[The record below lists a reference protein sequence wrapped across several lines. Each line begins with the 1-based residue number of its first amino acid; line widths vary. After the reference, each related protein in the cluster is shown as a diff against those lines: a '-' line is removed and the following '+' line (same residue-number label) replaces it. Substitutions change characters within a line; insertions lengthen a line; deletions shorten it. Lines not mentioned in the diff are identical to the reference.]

1 MKKVIRLT
9 ESDLVRIVKRVI
21 SEQLVPDDGLFSED
35 EKYMLK
41 QGIKSLHDQISMVRK
56 ENFEEKKDQIKTT
69 LTSMKNK
76 LRSLINLT
84 INKVKGKIDEK
95 QLNNLKRRA
104 DLLNKK
110 LEELETTGKVFTKE
124 EKRLILSEMVAI
136 LGLIVGLP
144 ILSKLNLP
152 KVPTLPIP

>member
-21 SEQLVPDDGLFSED
+21 SEQVDDGLFSED

-41 QGIKSLHDQISMVRK
+41 QSIESLRDQISMVRK
-56 ENFEEKKDQIKTT
+56 ENFEEKREQIKKT
-69 LTSMKNK
+69 LISMKNK
-76 LRSLINLT
+76 LKSLINLT
-84 INKVKGKIDEK
+84 INKFKDKIDEN
-95 QLNNLKRRA
+95 QIENLKQKA
-104 DLLNKK
+104 DSLNKK

-124 EKRLILSEMVAI
+124 EKKLILSEMIAI
-136 LGLIVGLP
+136 LGLSVGLP

-152 KVPTLPIP
+152 KVSTLLIP

>member
-21 SEQLVPDDGLFSED
+21 SEQVDDGLFSED

-41 QGIKSLHDQISMVRK
+41 QGIEQLRDQISMVRK
-56 ENFEEKKDQIKTT
+56 ENFEEKKEQIKTT
-69 LTSMKNK
+69 LISMKNK
-76 LRSLINLT
+76 MKSLINRT
-84 INKVKGKIDEK
+84 IDKVKGKIDEK

-104 DLLNKK
+104 ELLNKK

-124 EKRLILSEMVAI
+124 EKKLILSEMVAI

>member
-9 ESDLVRIVKRVI
+9 ESDLIRLVKRVI
-21 SEQLVPDDGLFSED
+21 SEQLDDELFSED
-35 EKYMLK
+35 EKVMLK
-41 QGIKSLHDQISMVRK
+41 KNIESLRDQISMVRK
-56 ENFEEKKDQIKTT
+56 ENFEEKKEQIKTT
-69 LTSMKNK
+69 LISMKNK
-76 LRSLINLT
+76 MKSLINRT
-84 INKVKGKIDEK
+84 IDKVKGKIDEK

>member
-9 ESDLVRIVKRVI
+9 ESDLIRLVKRVI
-21 SEQLVPDDGLFSED
+21 SEQVDDGLFSED

-41 QGIKSLHDQISMVRK
+41 KNIESLRDQIYMVRK
-56 ENFEEKKDQIKTT
+56 ENFEEKKEQVKTT
-69 LTSMKNK
+69 LISMKNK
-76 LRSLINLT
+76 MKSLINRT
-84 INKVKGKIDEK
+84 IDKVKGKIDEK
-95 QLNNLKRRA
+95 QLNNLKRRT

-110 LEELETTGKVFTKE
+110 LEELETTGKILTKQ
-124 EKRLILSEMVAI
+124 EKNIILGEMVAI

>member
-1 MKKVIRLT
+1 MKKIIRLT

-21 SEQLVPDDGLFSED
+21 SEQVDDGLFSED

-41 QGIKSLHDQISMVRK
+41 QGIEQLRDQISMVRK
-56 ENFEEKKDQIKTT
+56 ENFEEKKEQIKTT
-69 LTSMKNK
+69 LISMKNK
-76 LRSLINLT
+76 MSLLINRT
-84 INKVKGKIDEK
+84 INKINGKIDEK

-104 DLLNKK
+104 GLLNKK

-124 EKRLILSEMVAI
+124 EKKLILSEMVAI

-152 KVPTLPIP
+152 KVPTLPMP

>member
-21 SEQLVPDDGLFSED
+21 SEQVPDDGLFSED

-41 QGIKSLHDQISMVRK
+41 QDIGQLRDQISMVRK
-56 ENFEEKKDQIKTT
+56 ENFEEKKEQIKTT
-69 LTSMKNK
+69 LISMKNK
-76 LRSLINLT
+76 MRSLINLT
-84 INKVKGKIDEK
+84 INKVKDEIDEK
-95 QLNNLKRRA
+95 HIERLKRRA
-104 DLLNKK
+104 DLLNEK
-110 LEELETTGKVFTKE
+110 LEELETTGKIFTKE
-124 EKRLILSEMVAI
+124 EKRLILSEMIAI
-136 LGLIVGLP
+136 LGVIVGLP

>member
-1 MKKVIRLT
+1 MKKIIRLT

-21 SEQLVPDDGLFSED
+21 SEQVDDGLFSED

-41 QGIKSLHDQISMVRK
+41 QGIEQLRDQISMVRK
-56 ENFEEKKDQIKTT
+56 ENFEEKKEQIKTT
-69 LTSMKNK
+69 LISMKNK
-76 LRSLINLT
+76 MSLLINRT
-84 INKVKGKIDEK
+84 INKIKGKIDEK

-104 DLLNKK
+104 GLLNKK

-124 EKRLILSEMVAI
+124 EKKLILSEMVAI

>member
-9 ESDLVRIVKRVI
+9 ESDLIRLVKRVI
-21 SEQLVPDDGLFSED
+21 SEQVDDGLFSED

-41 QGIKSLHDQISMVRK
+41 QNIKLLQDQISMVRK
-56 ENFEEKKDQIKTT
+56 ENFEEKKEEIKTT
-69 LTSMKNK
+69 LISMKNK
-76 LRSLINLT
+76 MKSLINRT
-84 INKVKGKIDEK
+84 INKIKGKIDEK
-95 QLNNLKRRA
+95 QLSNLQRRA

-124 EKRLILSEMVAI
+124 ERRLILSEMVAI

-152 KVPTLPIP
+152 KVSTLLIP

>member
-9 ESDLVRIVKRVI
+9 ESDLIKLVKRVI
-21 SEQLVPDDGLFSED
+21 SEQVDDGLFSEN

-41 QGIKSLHDQISMVRK
+41 QNIKSLQDQISIVRK
-56 ENFEEKKDQIKTT
+56 ENFEEKKEEIKTT
-69 LTSMKNK
+69 LISMKNK
-76 LRSLINLT
+76 MKSLINRT
-84 INKVKGKIDEK
+84 IDKIKGKIDEK
-95 QLNNLKRRA
+95 QLSNLQRRA

-110 LEELETTGKVFTKE
+110 LEELETTGKILTKQ
-124 EKRLILSEMVAI
+124 EKNIILGEMVAI

-152 KVPTLPIP
+152 KVPTLPMP

>member
-9 ESDLVRIVKRVI
+9 ESDLIRLVKRVI
-21 SEQLVPDDGLFSED
+21 SEQVDDGLFSED

-41 QGIKSLHDQISMVRK
+41 QNIKSLQDQISIVRK
-56 ENFEEKKDQIKTT
+56 ENFEEKKEQIKTT
-69 LTSMKNK
+69 LISIIKKMK
-76 LRSLINLT
+76 LLINRT
-84 INKVKGKIDEK
+84 INKIKGKIDEK
-95 QLNNLKRRA
+95 QLNNLQRRA

-110 LEELETTGKVFTKE
+110 LEELETTGKILTKQ
-124 EKRLILSEMVAI
+124 EKNIILGEMVAI

-152 KVPTLPIP
+152 KVPTLPMP

>member
-21 SEQLVPDDGLFSED
+21 SEQVPDDGLFSED

-41 QGIKSLHDQISMVRK
+41 QDIGQFRDQISMVRK
-56 ENFEEKKDQIKTT
+56 ENFEEKKEQIKTT
-69 LTSMKNK
+69 LISMKNK
-76 LRSLINLT
+76 LRLLINRT
-84 INKVKGKIDEK
+84 IDKVKGKIDEK
-95 QLNNLKRRA
+95 QINNLKRRA
-104 DLLNKK
+104 ELLNKK

-124 EKRLILSEMVAI
+124 ERRLILSEMVAI

>member
-21 SEQLVPDDGLFSED
+21 SEQVPDDGLFSED

-41 QGIKSLHDQISMVRK
+41 QDIGQLRDQIYMVRK
-56 ENFEEKKDQIKTT
+56 ENFEEKKEQIKTT
-69 LTSMKNK
+69 LISMKNK
-76 LRSLINLT
+76 LRLLINRT
-84 INKVKGKIDEK
+84 IDKIKGKIDEK

-104 DLLNKK
+104 ELLNKK
-110 LEELETTGKVFTKE
+110 LEELETTGKIFTKQ
-124 EKRLILSEMVAI
+124 EKNMILVEMVAI

>member
-9 ESDLVRIVKRVI
+9 ESDLIRLVKRVI
-21 SEQLVPDDGLFSED
+21 SEQVPDDGLFSED

-41 QGIKSLHDQISMVRK
+41 KDIEQFRDQISMVRK
-56 ENFEEKKDQIKTT
+56 ENFEEKKEQIKTT
-69 LTSMKNK
+69 LISMKNK
-76 LRSLINLT
+76 LRLLINRT
-84 INKVKGKIDEK
+84 IDKVKGKIDEK
-95 QLNNLKRRA
+95 QINNLKRRA
-104 DLLNKK
+104 ELLNKK

-124 EKRLILSEMVAI
+124 ERRLILSEMVAI

-152 KVPTLPIP
+152 KVSTLLIP

>member
-1 MKKVIRLT
+1 MKKIIRLT

-21 SEQLVPDDGLFSED
+21 SEQVDDGLFSED

-41 QGIKSLHDQISMVRK
+41 QGIEQLRDQISMVRK
-56 ENFEEKKDQIKTT
+56 ENFEEKKEQIKTT
-69 LTSMKNK
+69 LISMKNK
-76 LRSLINLT
+76 MSLLINRT
-84 INKVKGKIDEK
+84 INKIKGKIDEK

-110 LEELETTGKVFTKE
+110 LEELETTGKVFTKQ
-124 EKRLILSEMVAI
+124 EKNMILSEMVAI

-152 KVPTLPIP
+152 KVPTLPMP

>member
-104 DLLNKK
+104 ELLNKK

-124 EKRLILSEMVAI
+124 EKRMILSEMIAI
-136 LGLIVGLP
+136 LGVIVGLP

>member
-21 SEQLVPDDGLFSED
+21 SEQVDDGLFSED

-41 QGIKSLHDQISMVRK
+41 KNIESLRDQIYMVRK
-56 ENFEEKKDQIKTT
+56 ENFEEKKEQTKTT
-69 LTSMKNK
+69 LISMKNK
-76 LRSLINLT
+76 MKSLINRT
-84 INKVKGKIDEK
+84 IDKVKGKIDEK

-110 LEELETTGKVFTKE
+110 LEELETTGKVFTKQ
-124 EKRLILSEMVAI
+124 EKNMILSEMVAI

-152 KVPTLPIP
+152 KVPTLPMP

>member
-1 MKKVIRLT
+1 MKKIIRLT

-21 SEQLVPDDGLFSED
+21 SEQVPDDGLFSED

-41 QGIKSLHDQISMVRK
+41 QDIGQLRDQISMVRK
-56 ENFEEKKDQIKTT
+56 ENFEEKKEQIKTT
-69 LTSMKNK
+69 LISMKNK
-76 LRSLINLT
+76 MRSLINLT
-84 INKVKGKIDEK
+84 INKVKDEIDEK
-95 QLNNLKRRA
+95 HIERLKRRA

-110 LEELETTGKVFTKE
+110 LEELETTGKIFTKE
-124 EKRLILSEMVAI
+124 EKRLILSEMIAI
-136 LGLIVGLP
+136 LGVIVGLP

>member
-21 SEQLVPDDGLFSED
+21 SEQVPDDGLFSED

-41 QGIKSLHDQISMVRK
+41 QGIEQLRDQISMVRK
-56 ENFEEKKDQIKTT
+56 ENFEEKKEQIKTT
-69 LTSMKNK
+69 LISMKNK
-76 LRSLINLT
+76 MKSLINRT
-84 INKVKGKIDEK
+84 IDKVKGKIDEK

-104 DLLNKK
+104 ELLNKK

-124 EKRLILSEMVAI
+124 EKKLILSEMVAI

-144 ILSKLNLP
+144 ILATLNLP
-152 KVPTLPIP
+152 KVSTLLIP

>member
-9 ESDLVRIVKRVI
+9 ESDLIRLVKRVI
-21 SEQLVPDDGLFSED
+21 SEQSDDGLFSED

-41 QGIKSLHDQISMVRK
+41 KNIESLRDQISMVRK
-56 ENFEEKKDQIKTT
+56 ENFEEKKEQTKTT
-69 LTSMKNK
+69 LISMKNK
-76 LRSLINLT
+76 MKSLINRT
-84 INKVKGKIDEK
+84 IDKVKGKIDEK

>member
-21 SEQLVPDDGLFSED
+21 SEQVPDDGLFSED

-41 QGIKSLHDQISMVRK
+41 QNIGQLRDQISMVRK
-56 ENFEEKKDQIKTT
+56 ENFEEKKEQIKTT
-69 LTSMKNK
+69 LISMKNK
-76 LRSLINLT
+76 LRLLINRT
-84 INKVKGKIDEK
+84 IDKVKGKIDEK
-95 QLNNLKRRA
+95 QINNLKRRA

-110 LEELETTGKVFTKE
+110 LEELETTGKIFTKE
-124 EKRLILSEMVAI
+124 EKRLILSEMIAI
-136 LGLIVGLP
+136 LGVIVGLP

>member
-21 SEQLVPDDGLFSED
+21 SEQVPDDGLFSED

-41 QGIKSLHDQISMVRK
+41 QGIEQLRDQISMVRK
-56 ENFEEKKDQIKTT
+56 ENFEEKKEQIKTT
-69 LTSMKNK
+69 LISMKNK
-76 LRSLINLT
+76 MKSLINRT
-84 INKVKGKIDEK
+84 IDKVKGKIDEK

-104 DLLNKK
+104 ELLNKK

-124 EKRLILSEMVAI
+124 EKKLILSEMVAI

-152 KVPTLPIP
+152 KVPTLPMP

>member
-9 ESDLVRIVKRVI
+9 ESDLVRLVKRVI
-21 SEQLVPDDGLFSED
+21 SEQLDDELFSED

-41 QGIKSLHDQISMVRK
+41 KNIESLRDQISIVRK
-56 ENFEEKKDQIKTT
+56 ENFEEKKEQVKTT
-69 LTSMKNK
+69 LISMKNK
-76 LRSLINLT
+76 MKSLVNRT
-84 INKVKGKIDEK
+84 IDKIKGKIDEK
-95 QLNNLKRRA
+95 QLSNLKRRT

-110 LEELETTGKVFTKE
+110 LEELETTGKILTKQ
-124 EKRLILSEMVAI
+124 EKNIILGEMVAI

-152 KVPTLPIP
+152 KVPTLPMP

>member
-9 ESDLVRIVKRVI
+9 ESDLIRLVKRVI
-21 SEQLVPDDGLFSED
+21 SEQVDDGLFSED

-41 QGIKSLHDQISMVRK
+41 KNIESLRDQIYMVRK
-56 ENFEEKKDQIKTT
+56 ENFEEKKEQVKTT
-69 LTSMKNK
+69 LISMKNK
-76 LRSLINLT
+76 MKSLINRT
-84 INKVKGKIDEK
+84 IDKIEGKIDEK
-95 QLNNLKRRA
+95 QLSNLKRRN

-110 LEELETTGKVFTKE
+110 LEELETTGKVFTKQ
-124 EKRLILSEMVAI
+124 EKNMILSEMVAI
-136 LGLIVGLP
+136 LALIVGLP

>member
-21 SEQLVPDDGLFSED
+21 SEQVDDGLFSED

-41 QGIKSLHDQISMVRK
+41 QGIEQLRDQISMVRK
-56 ENFEEKKDQIKTT
+56 ENFEEKKEQIKTT
-69 LTSMKNK
+69 LISMKNK
-76 LRSLINLT
+76 IRSLINLT
-84 INKVKGKIDEK
+84 INKVKDDIDKKHIER
-95 QLNNLKRRA
+95 LKRRA

-110 LEELETTGKVFTKE
+110 LAELETTGKVFTKE
-124 EKRLILSEMVAI
+124 EKRMILSEMIAI

>member
-21 SEQLVPDDGLFSED
+21 SEQVDDGLFSED

-41 QGIKSLHDQISMVRK
+41 QGIGQLRDQISMVRK
-56 ENFEEKKDQIKTT
+56 ENFEEKKEQIKTT
-69 LTSMKNK
+69 LISMKNK
-76 LRSLINLT
+76 LRLLINRT
-84 INKVKGKIDEK
+84 IDKVKGKIDEK

-104 DLLNKK
+104 GLLNKK
-110 LEELETTGKVFTKE
+110 LDELETTGKVFTKE
-124 EKRLILSEMVAI
+124 EKKLILSEMVAI

-152 KVPTLPIP
+152 KVPTLPMP

>member
-9 ESDLVRIVKRVI
+9 ESDLIRLVKRVI
-21 SEQLVPDDGLFSED
+21 SEQLDDELFSED
-35 EKYMLK
+35 EKVMLK
-41 QGIKSLHDQISMVRK
+41 KNIESLRDQISMVRK
-56 ENFEEKKDQIKTT
+56 ENFEEKKEQIKTT
-69 LTSMKNK
+69 LISMKNK
-76 LRSLINLT
+76 MKSLINRT
-84 INKVKGKIDEK
+84 IDKVKGKIDEK

-104 DLLNKK
+104 ELLNKK

-124 EKRLILSEMVAI
+124 EKRMILSEMIAI
-136 LGLIVGLP
+136 LGVIVGLP

>member
-21 SEQLVPDDGLFSED
+21 SEQVPDDGLFSED

-41 QGIKSLHDQISMVRK
+41 QNIKSLRDQISMVRK
-56 ENFEEKKDQIKTT
+56 ENFEEKKEQIKTT
-69 LTSMKNK
+69 LISMKNK
-76 LRSLINLT
+76 MKSLINRT
-84 INKVKGKIDEK
+84 IDKVKGKIDEK

-104 DLLNKK
+104 ELLNKK

-124 EKRLILSEMVAI
+124 EKKLILSEMVAI